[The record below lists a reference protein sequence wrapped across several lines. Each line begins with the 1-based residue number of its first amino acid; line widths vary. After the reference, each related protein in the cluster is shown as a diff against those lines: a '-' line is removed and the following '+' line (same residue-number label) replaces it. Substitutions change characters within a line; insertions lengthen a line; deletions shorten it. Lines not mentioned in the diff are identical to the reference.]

1 MKKISIPNKVSV
13 KLINYNSFNILLL
26 SLNRLHKRIVLP
38 LDTKLELDIDNRFII
53 IYNQQDN
60 KFLAL
65 FNSLNKSILGLTD
78 GFSFS
83 LSLSGIGYKAS
94 VSNNN
99 LILSLGFSHD
109 VVINIP
115 LDINVTCISPTSILL
130 KGNSHYNLSLFANK
144 IVGKKPAYKDIYKK
158 KGITLT

>member
-1 MKKISIPNKVSV
+1 MKKISIPKKVSV
-13 KLINYNSFNILLL
+13 KLINYNYFNILLL

-38 LDTKLELDIDNRFII
+38 LDIKLELDIDNRFII
-53 IYNQQDN
+53 LYNQQDN
-60 KFLAL
+60 KLLAF

-78 GFSFS
+78 GFSLS

-109 VVINIP
+109 VIINIP
-115 LDINVTCISPTSILL
+115 LDISVTCTSPTSILL

-158 KGITLT
+158 KGVTLT